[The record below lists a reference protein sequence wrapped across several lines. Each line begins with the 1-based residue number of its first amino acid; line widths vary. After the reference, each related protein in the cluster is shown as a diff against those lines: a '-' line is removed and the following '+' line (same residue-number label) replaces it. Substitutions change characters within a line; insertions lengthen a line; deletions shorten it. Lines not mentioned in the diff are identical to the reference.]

1 MDNNTNIQ
9 EVVIVP
15 EEQHVQETTMAPNAN
30 QDTLNLTIVS
40 PEVVSVIKD
49 AIELDNNNIPAPIT
63 FNVGFRK
70 RTKNINESISFH
82 TVNNKKTIEVT
93 NCLICNKPIKR
104 VCRKGFCSTCYTNKV
119 NRMYHIEEAL
129 TRVLKRHGMS
139 NDVIKKEIMEEKKR
153 FFPNIPEEILNLI

>member
-1 MDNNTNIQ
+1 MENTTIAP
-9 EVVIVP
+9 EVVVAP
-15 EEQHVQETTMAPNAN
+15 QQETTNTDQHQN

-40 PEVVSVIKD
+40 PEVVSAIKD

-70 RTKNINESISFH
+70 RTKNINESIGFH

-93 NCLICNKPIKR
+93 NCLICNRPIKR
-104 VCRKGFCSTCYTNKV
+104 ICRKGFCSTCYTNKV

-129 TRVLKRHGMS
+129 TRVLKRHGLS